1 MSLQV
6 ALQNA
11 LTGLTATQAQLQ
23 VISGNISNAQTPGY
37 SAETLPQFSQTTP
50 VGGSGTYTGTLQRLT
65 DVALQ
70 GNILQ
75 QRTATSLSTTLS
87 SFYQE
92 IQGVLGQVGTG
103 NTLADAYNN
112 FSSAMQTLSTT
123 PQDPVAETAAVS
135 AGQQLAQKLN
145 SLSSNVQTLRQNAN
159 SQIGTDV
166 GNLNTALTTI
176 AQLNANIAQLKA
188 LNLPTATLEDQRD
201 QALNT
206 VASLVGIKTY
216 TTNDGTLVVMTT
228 TGQNLV
234 EGATAKQYGFT
245 ASGSVTATTPVS
257 ALTLDGAD
265 VTSATTGGQIG
276 GLLQMRDTAL
286 PGLTAQLNQF
296 TNNLFNQTTAPTL
309 NTTNSGLGATND
321 AKHFFAAVDTGAG
334 TDNASTVEVNPDLT
348 NDPTLLF
355 NAVAGPD
362 PTIAQTLNAKLSNS
376 VAFAS
381 AGGFA
386 GLTTTLGDYVAQ
398 TTGQN
403 ANTAAAAKS
412 NANDQTALLSQLTTQ
427 YSSET
432 GVSLD
437 AELTKLVVYQNA
449 YSASAKVITTV
460 QTMFDT
466 LMNI

>member
-1 MSLQV
+1 MSLTV

-50 VGGSGTYTGTLQRLT
+50 IGGSGTYTGTVQRLT

-70 GNILQ
+70 GNILAQ
-75 QRTATSLSTTLS
+75 QTATNTSTTLS
-87 SFYQE
+87 NYYQE
-92 IQGVLGQVGTG
+92 IQGILGQVGAG

-112 FSSAMQTLSTT
+112 FAGSIQTLSTT

-145 SLSSNVQTLRQNAN
+145 SLSSNVQTLRQNAD
-159 SQIGTDV
+159 SQIATDV

-188 LNLPTATLEDQRD
+188 INLPTATLEDQRD
-201 QALNT
+201 QALNQ
-206 VASLVGIKTY
+206 VAQLVPIKTY
-216 TTNDGTLVVMTT
+216 TTNDGTLVVMTS

-234 EGATAKQYGFT
+234 EGANAKQYAFT
-245 ASGSVTATTPVS
+245 ASGTVTATTPVS
-257 ALTLDGAD
+257 PLTLDGAD
-265 VTSATTGGQIG
+265 VTSLTTGGQIG
-276 GLLQMRDTAL
+276 ALLQMRDTVL

-309 NTTNSGLGATND
+309 NTTNSGLGATSDKN
-321 AKHFFAAVDTGAG
+321 HFFAAVDTGAG
-334 TDNASTVEVNPDLT
+334 PDNASTIEVNPDLT

-355 NAVAGPD
+355 NAVGGPD
-362 PTIAQTLNAKLSNS
+362 PTIAQTLNANLQSS

-403 ANTAAAAKS
+403 ANTAAAATA
-412 NANDQTALLSQLTTQ
+412 NANDQSALLSQLTTQ
-427 YSSET
+427 FSSET

-449 YSASAKVITTV
+449 YGASARVISTV
-460 QTMFDT
+460 QTMFQT
-466 LMNI
+466 LMNL